1 MESYPVIDLGQAET
15 TATLPDPTSGPVE
28 IDTFLAEYAQSAIE
42 LLRVLP
48 DEDPEAVSTPCWRNL
63 MVLRR
68 QDVNALSESIIA
80 FLESGSD
87 TLSLPNRDYL
97 LFDEIIA
104 CVTALEEES
113 SYSKSTTLETIA
125 TVIGVLGGG
134 AALLS
139 LF

>member
-1 MESYPVIDLGQAET
+1 MERYPVINLGQAET

-28 IDTFLAEYAQSAIE
+28 IDAFLAEYAQSAIE

-48 DEDPEAVSTPCWRNL
+48 DEDPEGVSTPCWRNL

-68 QDVNALSESIIA
+68 QEVNALSKNIIS
-80 FLESGSD
+80 FLESAND

-97 LFDEIIA
+97 LFDSIIA
-104 CVTALEEES
+104 CVTEIEDES
-113 SYSKSTTLETIA
+113 SFSKSSTLETIA